1 LIKIDL
7 RLKWQEFLDSSKFTL
22 QSNGKLYELFAVVRH
37 SGNSESGHYTCIAK
51 RKHPFENRKVWVL
64 FDDDS
69 TDIIKQE
76 QSFIDEAYLLCYKKV
91 DMPTSAL
98 VMYADLNA
106 N

>member
-1 LIKIDL
+1 
-7 RLKWQEFLDSSKFTL
+7 
-22 QSNGKLYELFAVVRH
+22 
-37 SGNSESGHYTCIAK
+37 
-51 RKHPFENRKVWVL
+51 VL

-106 N
+106 NWIIKTKI